1 MVDEYDNF
9 IFRCLFE
16 RSKEVNSMVEPS
28 ETVFRKYGSFC
39 KFYRVTIFIGFD
51 IKLFVRLFFLE
62 QSEKDHRSSE
72 YGLGKQCRLCE
83 LAAVTQ
89 SRLIR

>member
-1 MVDEYDNF
+1 MVDVNDIF

-16 RSKEVNSMVEPS
+16 QSKEVNSMVEPS
-28 ETVFRKYGSFC
+28 ETVFRKDRSFC

-51 IKLFVRLFFLE
+51 IKLFVRLFFSE
-62 QSEKDHRSSE
+62 QSEKDHRFNE

-83 LAAVTQ
+83 LAPVTQ